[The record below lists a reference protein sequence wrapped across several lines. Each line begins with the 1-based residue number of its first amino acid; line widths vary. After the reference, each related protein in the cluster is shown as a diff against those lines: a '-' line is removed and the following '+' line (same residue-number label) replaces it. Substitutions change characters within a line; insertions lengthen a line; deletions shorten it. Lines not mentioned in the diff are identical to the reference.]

1 MNIKL
6 NSNFYFVVIITLM
19 LVIDRSYYFILG
31 MLFAVMHELGHVM
44 TILLKKSR
52 VNKIKFGL
60 INIDMVYDSS
70 SFSNINYKDEL
81 LIYISGSLVNF
92 MLCLIFIFIYYVINI
107 YFFKIIAYQNFFIGT
122 VNLLPIESLDGHR
135 ILSVILSRKFDINI
149 CEKILN
155 IVSVIFLVPVS
166 VLGIIILVK
175 SKYNFSLLIF
185 GVYLFSRII
194 LKKNQV

>member
-81 LIYISGSLVNF
+81 LIYISGSLDR
-92 MLCLIFIFIYYVINI
+92 
-107 YFFKIIAYQNFFIGT
+107 K
-122 VNLLPIESLDGHR
+122 
-135 ILSVILSRKFDINI
+135 SV
-149 CEKILN
+149 
-155 IVSVIFLVPVS
+155 V
-166 VLGIIILVK
+166 
-175 SKYNFSLLIF
+175 
-185 GVYLFSRII
+185 
-194 LKKNQV
+194 